1 MDKEMNMVNFYEL
14 GRAHFE
20 ACEPLLGLEEL
31 TFLYGDWESGDL
43 EIYAYDDYLNGFE
56 AAWEEHDDDILR
68 EEKPWLFYDPCS
80 WHGHAKAREIFG

>member
-20 ACEPLLGLEEL
+20 ACEGLHSFMKLEEL
-31 TFLYGDWESGDL
+31 YGARPDDAW
-43 EIYAYDDYLNGFE
+43 DYLNGFE
-56 AAWEEHDDDILR
+56 DAWEAHDENILR

-80 WHGHAKAREIFG
+80 WHGHVKAREIFL